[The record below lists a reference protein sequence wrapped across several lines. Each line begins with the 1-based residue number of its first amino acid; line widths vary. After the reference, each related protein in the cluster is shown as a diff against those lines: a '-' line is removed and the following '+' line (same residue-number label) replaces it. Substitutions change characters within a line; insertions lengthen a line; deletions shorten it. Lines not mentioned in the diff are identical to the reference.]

1 MFDDS
6 QRAILESLKTPA
18 LKALFEV
25 YGGSIPL
32 ERLTPQ
38 EREIVA
44 PYYLKRL
51 LFEYDDTDLV
61 QGSAVLGYSKRKAT
75 KLILERIKRH
85 REERDA
91 VATEEGF
98 AEYLPLLHS
107 HDQSIEDTLLDNIKK
122 KVADDYE
129 RSLVT

>member
-1 MFDDS
+1 MFKDW
-6 QRAILESLKTPA
+6 QREILESLKTPA

-25 YGGSIPL
+25 YRGNIPL
-32 ERLTPQ
+32 EQLTHQ
-38 EREIVA
+38 EREILA

-51 LFEYDDTDLV
+51 LFEYDDIDLA
-61 QGSAVLGYSKRKAT
+61 QSHTVLGYSKRKAT
-75 KLILERIKRH
+75 RLTLERIKRH

-91 VATEEGF
+91 VATKEGF